1 MMLWSKVMI
10 ESDEPTDMAQ
20 RKQRLAGVFDRAAPT
35 YDRVGP
41 RFFSHFGRRLVELAR
56 IPSRARVLDVATGRG
71 AALFPAIEAVGPHG
85 HVTGIDLSEAMVQ
98 ETAEEIR
105 RLKLENA
112 EVRQM
117 DAEHLPFPDASF
129 DYVLCG
135 FTIDY
140 FPQLEQAMSEFRRV
154 LKPNG
159 HICVSAWDKSWGEQW
174 NWFYEIVEAYL
185 PPEPETNQATESDT
199 VSPHTPEG
207 LGAIL
212 KAAGF
217 NNIQI
222 FSEAAEFV
230 YSTDEEYWSTL
241 WSHSR
246 RETLEEIERITG
258 TEGLGKFKSEIF
270 RKLGDIKQ
278 TDGLHQLFPALIGL
292 ATRPPA

>member
-1 MMLWSKVMI
+1 MI

>member
-1 MMLWSKVMI
+1 MI
-10 ESDEPTDMAQ
+10 DSDEPTDMAQ

-41 RFFSHFGRRLVELAR
+41 RFFSHFGRHLVELAR

-85 HVTGIDLSEAMVQ
+85 HVTGIDLSEAMVR

-117 DAEHLPFPDASF
+117 DAEYLQFPDASF

-140 FPQLEQAMSEFRRV
+140 FPQLERAMSEFRRV

-159 HICVSAWDKSWGEQW
+159 HICVSAWDKAWGEQW
-174 NWFYEIVEAYL
+174 NSFYKIVEAYL
-185 PPEPETNQATESDT
+185 PSEPETNQATESDA

-207 LGAIL
+207 LRAIP

-217 NNIQI
+217 DNIQI
-222 FSEAAEFV
+222 ISEVAEFV

-241 WSHSR
+241 WSHAR

-258 TEGLGKFKSEIF
+258 TEGLEKFKAEIF

-278 TDGLHQLFPALIGL
+278 TDGLHQLFPVLVGL